1 MNLRVSGNMIW
12 IIGLVVNLITL
23 TDTSGTTSGDVVVST
38 VTLDVETTGSLSSKN
53 TTAEIIATPIYQKPA
68 QNELKQ
74 IYATLE
80 YAQDMYILPIVCSIG
95 IVGNSLVA
103 SYLYEKRGTNS
114 SFIYMFALLLADTLS
129 LVSDLFL
136 PISTLLAMSK
146 SDTIRQTAA
155 NLYFWNKNFITYVL
169 RGTAFNILCVLSL
182 ERLMAIK
189 YPLKLKTSMTVKRPQ
204 IFLFF
209 SFLISVCTNL
219 QVPLFTEIAGITDEE
234 KNETVFK
241 RVYSQLYFVDKAQS
255 DKIVLF
261 LHFFAGP
268 VQIVFFCV
276 VNVLI
281 VHGIYLNRR
290 NLLAMNMN
298 NVDRLRTIKNLQ
310 VKLCKIF
317 LALCITNIFAFL
329 PNSITTIIAKLFP
342 ELGMSV
348 RDYSTQLLLHG
359 GNLLRIL
366 NSMSDFIVM
375 LAMSVEIRR
384 DVRKKCRCI
393 KISEK
398 YFKNEASSSNVQSMD
413 TKADL
418 VSESNVKSLE
428 HTKE

>member
-1 MNLRVSGNMIW
+1 MQLPVSGNMIW
-12 IIGLVVNLITL
+12 IIGLVVNLIIL
-23 TDTSGTTSGDVVVST
+23 RDTSGTTSGAVVLST
-38 VTLDVETTGSLSSKN
+38 VTSDAETTGFLSSKN
-53 TTAEIIATPIYQKPA
+53 TTPNITTPMYQKPV

-80 YAQDMYILPIVCSIG
+80 YVQDMYILPIVCSIG

-103 SYLYEKRGTNS
+103 SYLYDKRGTNS

-136 PISTLLAMSK
+136 PMSTLLAMSK
-146 SDTIRQTAA
+146 SDIIRQTAA

-189 YPLKLKTSMTVKRPQ
+189 YPLKLKTSMTVKRPH

-219 QVPLFTEIAGITDEE
+219 QVPMFTEIAGITDEE

-241 RVYSQLYFVDKAQS
+241 RVYSQLYFVDKEQS
-255 DKIVLF
+255 DNIVLF

-281 VHGIYLNRR
+281 VHGLYLNRR

-298 NVDRLRTIKNLQ
+298 TDRLLTIKNLQ

-359 GNLLRIL
+359 GNLLRVL

-384 DVRKKCRCI
+384 DVRKKCKCI

-398 YFKNEASSSNVQSMD
+398 YYKNEASSSNVQSMD

-418 VSESNVKSLE
+418 FSDSNVKSLE
-428 HTKE
+428 YTKE

>member
-1 MNLRVSGNMIW
+1 MQLPVSGNMIW
-12 IIGLVVNLITL
+12 IIGLVVNLIIL
-23 TDTSGTTSGDVVVST
+23 RDTSGTTSGAVVLST
-38 VTLDVETTGSLSSKN
+38 VTSDAETTGFLSSKN
-53 TTAEIIATPIYQKPA
+53 TTHNITTPMYQKPV

-80 YAQDMYILPIVCSIG
+80 YVQDMYILPIVCSIG

-103 SYLYEKRGTNS
+103 SYLYDKRGTNS

-136 PISTLLAMSK
+136 PMSTLLAMSK
-146 SDTIRQTAA
+146 SDIIRQTAA

-189 YPLKLKTSMTVKRPQ
+189 YPLKLKTSMTVKRPH

-219 QVPLFTEIAGITDEE
+219 QVPMFTEIAGITDEE

-241 RVYSQLYFVDKAQS
+241 RVYSQLYFVDKEQS
-255 DKIVLF
+255 DNIVLF

-281 VHGIYLNRR
+281 VHGLYLNRR

-298 NVDRLRTIKNLQ
+298 TDRLLTIKNLQ

-359 GNLLRIL
+359 GNLLRVL

-384 DVRKKCRCI
+384 DVRKKCKCI

-398 YFKNEASSSNVQSMD
+398 YYKNEASSSNVQSMD

-418 VSESNVKSLE
+418 FSDSNVKSLE
-428 HTKE
+428 YTKE